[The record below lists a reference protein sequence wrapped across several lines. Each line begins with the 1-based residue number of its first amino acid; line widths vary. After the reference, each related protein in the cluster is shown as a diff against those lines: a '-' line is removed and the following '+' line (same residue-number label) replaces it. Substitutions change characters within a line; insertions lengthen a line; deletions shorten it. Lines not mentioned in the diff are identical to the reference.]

1 MEADASEKLVIE
13 DRRGVGN
20 FQVDSLSFRVI
31 MAPYLGSDK
40 IKADVISLNL
50 KFDKEPTMSLRTGP
64 NSDTK
69 SQDSVAFKE
78 SI

>member
-1 MEADASEKLVIE
+1 MEADASEKLMIE

-20 FQVDSLSFRVI
+20 FQVDSLSFKVV

-40 IKADVISLNL
+40 IKVDVISLNL
-50 KFDKEPTMSLRTGP
+50 QFDSEPIMNLRTSP
-64 NSDTK
+64 NSDAK
-69 SQDSVAFKE
+69 SHDSTAFKE